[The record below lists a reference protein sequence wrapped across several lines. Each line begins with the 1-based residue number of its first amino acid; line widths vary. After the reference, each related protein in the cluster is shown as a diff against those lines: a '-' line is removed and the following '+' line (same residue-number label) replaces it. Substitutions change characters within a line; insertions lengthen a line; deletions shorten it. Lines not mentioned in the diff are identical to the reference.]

1 VQKKLFPMN
10 KCIICRHPEKV
21 RIEAALVRNTA
32 FRKIGEQFSVHYS
45 SVRRHQKHMGA
56 QLTKA
61 RHAKESA
68 DASTLLKRVE
78 ELITKCNG
86 IAAKAEKKK
95 AWPAAVSALSQVRA
109 CLELLGR
116 LSGELQN
123 AGSSLQFHAHL
134 HQNSAAPEADADL
147 ELQIARHVSEATD
160 GFNPREIARLKALL
174 LQPPML
180 EGTFD
185 TLSNVPAER
194 LD

>member
-1 VQKKLFPMN
+1 VN
-10 KCIICRHPEKV
+10 KCIVCRHPDKA

-61 RHAKESA
+61 RHAKEVA

-78 ELITKCNG
+78 ELIAKCNG
-86 IAAKAEKKK
+86 IAAKAERKK

-123 AGSSLQFHAHL
+123 AGSSVQFHSHAHL
-134 HQNSAAPEADADL
+134 HTNSAAPADDADL
-147 ELQIARHVSEATD
+147 ELQIAEHVSEATD

-174 LQPPML
+174 LQPPMI
-180 EGTFD
+180 ESTYD
-185 TLSNVPAER
+185 MLSNAPAET